1 MLCKVRVMLR
11 VIAPGRR
18 FADRQRCT
26 RGVLASS
33 CMTAAQGFG
42 NNRAPGLTTVIAI
55 PKGGS
60 GKTTTSTSLAIT
72 LARRGRKVLL
82 VDLDYQGNASSVMLG
97 PPGDPARTVGALL
110 VMAAQGRPGA
120 ASEAVYRDVQVAGL
134 DLLVSDEVSANI
146 AGSVLS
152 GMPGRRGEQI
162 LEVVLSQV
170 KGSYDHVVLDTS
182 PKLIDPLVSSALRC
196 GDHVL
201 VPVVPEA
208 WAVAGIAP
216 LCGQVE
222 AYQSVN
228 PKLRVLGILP
238 NRVPSNRRAAKDAV
252 AALKFADQ
260 YVFESVVRET
270 TEVNAAHNHSI
281 PAVLY
286 SSRVAKDYGAIVDEF
301 LMLVEHG
308 SDPK

>member
-1 MLCKVRVMLR
+1 M
-11 VIAPGRR
+11 
-18 FADRQRCT
+18 
-26 RGVLASS
+26 
-33 CMTAAQGFG
+33 
-42 NNRAPGLTTVIAI
+42 GLTTVVAI

-72 LARRGRKVLL
+72 LGKRGRRVLL
-82 VDLDYQGNASSVMLG
+82 VDLDYQGNASSVMHG
-97 PPGDPARTVGALL
+97 AAGDPARTVGALL
-110 VMAAQGRPGA
+110 VMAAQGRLGSTLDA
-120 ASEAVYRDVQVAGL
+120 IYRDVRVPGL

-146 AGSVLS
+146 AGSVLA
-152 GMPGRRGEQI
+152 GMPGRRGEQM
-162 LEVVLSQV
+162 LEEVIVSIRDR
-170 KGSYDHVVLDTS
+170 YDHIILDTS

-222 AYQSVN
+222 TYQTVN
-228 PKLRVLGILP
+228 PKLRVLGLLP

-252 AALKFADQ
+252 AALRFADQ
-260 YVFESVVRET
+260 YVFSSVVRET
-270 TEVNAAHNHSI
+270 TEVNAAHNHGV

-286 SSRVAKDYGAIVDEF
+286 SNRVAHDYESVVDEF
-301 LMLVEHG
+301 CLLISQGDGHEA
-308 SDPK
+308 